1 MAESEKQ
8 VREVQKA
15 VRDLDKRADE
25 MEKHAD
31 DMNSEIDSVRQEF
44 QRRRN
49 DENVPG
55 LPPEPETEHEKAS
68 EESAGD
74 TDEA

>member
-8 VREVQKA
+8 VREVQKT
-15 VRDLDKRADE
+15 VRDLDQGADE
-25 MEKHAD
+25 MEKHAGEL
-31 DMNSEIDSVRQEF
+31 NSEIDSVRQEF

-55 LPPEPETEHEKAS
+55 LPPEPETEDEKAT
-68 EESAGD
+68 EESPGD
-74 TDEA
+74 PDET